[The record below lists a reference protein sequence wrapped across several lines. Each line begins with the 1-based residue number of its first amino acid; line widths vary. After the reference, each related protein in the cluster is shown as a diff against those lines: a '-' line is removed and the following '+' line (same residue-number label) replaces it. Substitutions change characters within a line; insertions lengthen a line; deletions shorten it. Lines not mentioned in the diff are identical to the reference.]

1 MEIAIGI
8 GTLIFAI
15 ILGIWQIR
23 HSKKI
28 AIDSGAFQKPKPVLS
43 LLNCE
48 LKNEET
54 YRIVFGCNFKKYE
67 NIFFEFP
74 VQLANTGDKDV
85 EGSHLVFK
93 HAMESPLPLDDIGC
107 VEMLP
112 LLINF
117 GSRRFTKDNNG
128 KCVTFFIKQVN
139 PKVGITIP
147 EPLLIPETVRKM
159 EVPATT
165 KDNVNILV
173 KLDVSFMFTFELLFT
188 AQNCAPQKFK
198 FDVEAINSKD
208 IDELIN
214 KQIDSLK
221 EHAKN
226 ISEKIDSLMN
236 TGIIFSY
243 PDCELIDGKN
253 KIYKAKTNCKKIRNR
268 AFNRLTP

>member
-8 GTLIFAI
+8 GALILMVIFG
-15 ILGIWQIR
+15 LWQIR

-74 VQLANTGDKDV
+74 VQLANTGDKDL
-85 EGSHLVFK
+85 EGSHLIFK
-93 HAMESPLPLDDIGC
+93 HAMESPLPLDDKC
-107 VEMLP
+107 AKMYTQ
-112 LLINF
+112 LINI
-117 GSRRFTKDNNG
+117 GIRKFTKGNNG
-128 KCVTFFIKQVN
+128 KFITYFIKQVN
-139 PKVGITIP
+139 PKVGIMIQ
-147 EPLLIPETVRKM
+147 ELLLIPETVRRM

-165 KDNVNILV
+165 KDNVNILA
-173 KLDVSFMFTFELLFT
+173 KFDVSFMFIFELLFT

-214 KQIDSLK
+214 KQINSLK
-221 EHAKN
+221 ESAKKN
-226 ISEKIDSLMN
+226 SEEIDSLTN

-243 PDCELIDGKN
+243 PDCKLIDGKN
-253 KIYKAKTNCKKIRNR
+253 KIYQAKTNYKKISKLEIG
-268 AFNRLTP
+268 RLIR